1 MDIPTTYTNDPTTYT
16 NDPTMKYL
24 IDRNIALKKEVE
36 DALQKQTIL
45 KHKLLELGSY
55 TKVDLW
61 LMSPTEFDKIKKMRS
76 LFHPK
81 SDDDEESEESDDEE
95 SDDDDEDPFGSD
107 ADDDED
113 PFKK

>member
-1 MDIPTTYTNDPTTYT
+1 MDIPTTYT

-36 DALQKQTIL
+36 DALQKQTLL
-45 KHKLLELGSY
+45 KCKLLELGSY

-76 LFHPK
+76 LFHPN
-81 SDDDEESEESDDEE
+81 DEIEESDDDQE

-107 ADDDED
+107 ADADFD